1 MSGVCRRGFMR
12 RKPTLRESMEAR
24 IADRRDDVFLPR
36 EFRDLGGED
45 QVLRVL
51 RGMVRDGKLVRLGYG
66 VYGRAETSGLSGEP
80 ILAARG
86 GFIGAAR
93 QALDKLGVAWEPTE
107 FEKAYNEGRSTQVP
121 INPAVRVKG
130 RFARRLSYQDAELK
144 LER

>member
-1 MSGVCRRGFMR
+1 MRRRG
-12 RKPTLRESMEAR
+12 TLREKLERR

-45 QVLRVL
+45 QVLRAL
-51 RGMVRDGKLVRLGYG
+51 RGLVAEGQLLRLGYG
-66 VYGRAETSGLSGEP
+66 VYGRAETSRLSGEP
-80 ILAARG
+80 ILAAQG

-93 QALDKLGVAWEPTE
+93 QALDKLGVAWEATE

-121 INPAVRVKG
+121 VNPAVRLKS
-130 RFARRLSYQDAELK
+130 RFVRRLRYQNAELR